1 MEWITHETCAIVQIK
16 KFNINIYYSNII
28 ENSKRMFNSEEFH
41 IENTNTNTNTNKIFS
56 LHLKNPNKS
65 ILLSLTKTGILLG
78 GTITDN
84 YQTITFRANT
94 VKNFITFFQKEEK
107 EQRNHYDFSLNIF
120 YFIAKQLEYL
130 ITKEKKCFYAFKPE
144 NILIIDNN
152 KVIYVSED
160 LFEIEENYLTIWK
173 PFLQKKYYLSPEL
186 SRIFSIPSKIHYKTI
201 YYSLALLIINYY
213 FQDTSET
220 INTRIP
226 TRNINKIKG
235 TKLYYALNRCL
246 EENPEKRTLLYI

>member
-1 MEWITHETCAIVQIK
+1 
-16 KFNINIYYSNII
+16 
-28 ENSKRMFNSEEFH
+28 MFNTEEFH
-41 IENTNTNTNTNKIFS
+41 IENENTNTTNSNKIVS

-78 GTITDN
+78 ATITDN
-84 YQTITFRANT
+84 YQTITFRADT
-94 VKNFITFFQKEEK
+94 VENFITFFKKEEK
-107 EQRNHYDFSLNIF
+107 GEQEEERNQYDFSLNIF

-130 ITKEKKCFYAFKPE
+130 IKKEKKCFYAFKPE
-144 NILIIDNN
+144 NILVIDNH

-160 LFEIEENYLTIWK
+160 LFEIEDNYLTIWK
-173 PFLQKKYYLSPEL
+173 PFLQKKYYISPEL
-186 SRIFSIPSKIHYKTI
+186 SRILSIPSKIHYKTI

-213 FQDTSET
+213 FEDT
-220 INTRIP
+220 INTRIT

-246 EENPEKRTLLYI
+246 EENPEKRTLLFI

>member
-1 MEWITHETCAIVQIK
+1 
-16 KFNINIYYSNII
+16 
-28 ENSKRMFNSEEFH
+28 MFNTEEFH
-41 IENTNTNTNTNKIFS
+41 IEYTSSNTNANANTNTNTNTNPNKIVS

-65 ILLSLTKTGILLG
+65 ILNSLTKTGILLG
-78 GTITDN
+78 ATITDN
-84 YQTITFRANT
+84 YQTITFRADN
-94 VKNFITFFQKEEK
+94 VKNFITFFKKEQEE
-107 EQRNHYDFSLNIF
+107 EQRNHYDFSLTIF

-130 ITKEKKCFYAFKPE
+130 IQKEKKCFYAFKPE
-144 NILIIDNN
+144 NILIIDNH

-160 LFEIEENYLTIWK
+160 LFEMEDNYLNIWK
-173 PFLQKKYYLSPEL
+173 PFLQKKYYISPEL

-213 FQDTSET
+213 FEDT

-246 EENPEKRTLLYI
+246 EENPEKRTLLFI